1 MSDETV
7 KISFLGVDER
17 SKSAYEFFFNSLDKI
32 QCEIV
37 NENSQSQ
44 ICLIDKD
51 AYNIQEKYEK
61 FQQEYPDQFILLL
74 SLKEHACQ
82 SVREFFLKKPV
93 KKDALQ
99 ASLNK
104 ICYLM
109 SGKNIELAPKIKKIQ
124 EEISTFN
131 KFSEA
136 TQKVKVNLDK
146 DKVKLNKVKDQ
157 AISHDN
163 TTVVP
168 IKPVIK
174 PKPKV
179 VTSNAGK
186 LIKISND
193 KDFVG
198 EQADIDI
205 RDPAQL
211 KKIYY
216 EPKKF
221 LQSIVEKVCIKSRE
235 TDSIIQLN
243 VLNHVFYFDYHEQT
257 VYSTVGP
264 GIIRP
269 LCLIPHDNNI
279 SFKAKDASFRTELH
293 EIIQSNK
300 NKTTKKTLE
309 KQSWNMESFMWL
321 ITLWSSRGRL
331 PEGTGLS
338 DPVYLIQWPNLTR
351 LDSVPHAVRISA
363 LLYDKPHTLIET
375 AQQLGIEQR
384 YVFAFYSACK
394 SIGLADISRRQLE
407 RKGNQELD
415 VKPYAPQKNKSPSNS

>member
-1 MSDETV
+1 M
-7 KISFLGVDER
+7 
-17 SKSAYEFFFNSLDKI
+17 
-32 QCEIV
+32 
-37 NENSQSQ
+37 
-44 ICLIDKD
+44 
-51 AYNIQEKYEK
+51 
-61 FQQEYPDQFILLL
+61 
-74 SLKEHACQ
+74 KEHACQ
-82 SVREFFLKKPV
+82 SVREFFLQKPV
-93 KKDALQ
+93 KRDALQ

-124 EEISTFN
+124 EEISASD
-131 KFSEA
+131 KLSEA
-136 TQKVKVNLDK
+136 TKKVKINSEK
-146 DKVKLNKVKDQ
+146 ARLNEKTDQ
-157 AISHDN
+157 TVTSEIK
-163 TTVVP
+163 TVVP
-168 IKPVIK
+168 IKSVTKEK
-174 PKPKV
+174 PRAM
-179 VTSNAGK
+179 TSKAGK
-186 LIKISND
+186 LLKISSD

-205 RDPAQL
+205 HDPTQL
-211 KKIYY
+211 NKIYY
-216 EPKKF
+216 DPNKF

-243 VLNHVFYFDYHEQT
+243 VLNHIFYFDYHEQT

-309 KQSWNMESFMWL
+309 KQSWNMEAFMWL

-331 PEGTGLS
+331 PKGTSLTER
-338 DPVYLIQWPNLTR
+338 VYLMQWPNLTR
-351 LDSVPHAVRISA
+351 LDSVPHGVRISA

-394 SIGLADISRRQLE
+394 AIGLASITRRQADTIFE
-407 RKGNQELD
+407 TE
-415 VKPYAPQKNKSPSNS
+415 KPPENKNKSILAKLLGKLVSFRSKSKMTESA